1 MSEDYKEIGIF
12 VTSHKIYG
20 TISVVVLSG
29 EFYPKDMDGNLP
41 EGINISPI
49 TNDDMIDDLPEEL
62 KHL

>member
-1 MSEDYKEIGIF
+1 MSESYKEIGIH

-20 TISVVVLSG
+20 TIAVVVLSG
-29 EFYPKDMDGNLP
+29 DFYAKDMDGNLP
-41 EGINISPI
+41 EGIDLNPI